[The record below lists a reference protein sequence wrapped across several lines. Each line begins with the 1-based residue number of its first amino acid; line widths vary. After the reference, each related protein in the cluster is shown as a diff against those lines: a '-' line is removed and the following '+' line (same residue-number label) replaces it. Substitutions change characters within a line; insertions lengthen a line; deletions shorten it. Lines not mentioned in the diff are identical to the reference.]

1 MQEKVTDQFCAVL
14 QEQVT
19 VYLFNKYRR
28 STLNRVDI
36 VFDIYLD
43 HNIKNLTRNKRGF
56 SKNIKVSGDTLIP
69 RHWRSFLYVNKNKT
83 QLFQLLAAELI
94 QQTNFKQLA
103 ATKDT
108 VIVTDIENYLPSQ
121 LTLCNHEETDT
132 RIFAYVKE
140 IVLKA
145 HKVVLVD
152 TVDTDVVVIAIS
164 FILLYIRW
172 KQS

>member
-1 MQEKVTDQFCAVL
+1 M

-43 HNIKNLTRNKRGF
+43 HNIKNLTRNKKGF
-56 SKNIKVSGDTLIP
+56 DRNTKVSGDALIP
-69 RHWRSFLYVNKNKT
+69 RHWKSFLHVNKNKT

-94 QQTNFKQLA
+94 QQTNFKQLV
-103 ATKDT
+103 ATKGT
-108 VIVTDIENYLPSQ
+108 VIVTNIANYLPSQ
-121 LTLCNHEETDT
+121 LTLCNYEETDT

-152 TVDTDVVVIAIS
+152 AVDTDVVVIAIS
-164 FILLYIRW
+164 FILLYLRW
-172 KQS
+172 EQS

>member
-1 MQEKVTDQFCAVL
+1 MGCIAGKSYCTFIQ
-14 QEQVT
+14 QV
-19 VYLFNKYRR
+19 
-28 STLNRVDI
+28 SPDTLNRVDV

-43 HNIKNLTRNKRGF
+43 HNINNLTRNNRGF
-56 SKNIKVSGDTLIP
+56 GKNIKVSGDTLVP
-69 RHWRSFLYVNKNKT
+69 RHWKSFLHVNKNKT

-94 QQTNFKQLA
+94 QQTNFKQLV
-103 ATKDT
+103 ATKGT
-108 VIVTDIENYLPSQ
+108 VIVTNIANYLPSQ
-121 LTLCNHEETDT
+121 LTLCNYEETDT

-164 FILLYIRW
+164 FILLYLRW
-172 KQS
+172 EQS

>member
-56 SKNIKVSGDTLIP
+56 GKNIKVSGDTLIP

-83 QLFQLLAAELI
+83 QLSQLLAAELI

-108 VIVTDIENYLPSQ
+108 VIVTNIANYLPSQ
-121 LTLCNHEETDT
+121 LTLCNHEDT
-132 RIFAYVKE
+132 
-140 IVLKA
+140 
-145 HKVVLVD
+145 VVLVH
-152 TVDTDVVVIAIS
+152 TVDMDVVVIAIS
-164 FILLYIRW
+164 FILLYLRW

>member
-1 MQEKVTDQFCAVL
+1 M

-43 HNIKNLTRNKRGF
+43 HNIKNLTRNKKGF
-56 SKNIKVSGDTLIP
+56 DRNTKVSGDALIP
-69 RHWRSFLYVNKNKT
+69 RHWKSFLHVNKNKT

-94 QQTNFKQLA
+94 HQTNFKQLVG
-103 ATKDT
+103 TKDT
-108 VIVTDIENYLPSQ
+108 VSVTNIANYLPSQ

-152 TVDTDVVVIAIS
+152 AVDTDVVVIAIS
-164 FILLYIRW
+164 FILLYLRW
-172 KQS
+172 EQSYWYQPTN